1 MNNRIKTTI
10 TILTVFILSILSSI
24 LFLSF
29 KYKDSC
35 KVDLNIDKNNISS
48 VLTVSDDINSDIK
61 EASLVENESITIK
74 INFNKNSVAKNI
86 IWLSDNKD
94 IAEVDKEGK
103 VTAKKPGITKITAK
117 TFDNKIAEVKI
128 YVKESITVIY
138 HRNLNSDDSI
148 ELRQTLVEGNKNTYG
163 IINNKK
169 YDFELWDTS
178 HKLLGWSIKKD
189 TRVPEYEIYDDVSDD
204 WINDVY
210 NKKIDTQKDK
220 KVIDLYAIWAED
232 IDLVLFFGQSNM
244 VGYTGMYKYEQET
257 KDTRDLTKFIDEDI
271 LKEYKTFSYVSVQI
285 PENTAYDFR
294 IDEKNKSVLEMITS
308 KTKTLGEKSIYI
320 DNKFRHSKKGDEY
333 YSLLPSYGTNMIP
346 HFAKTYYDETG
357 NKMVSVM
364 ASNGGEPITNFL
376 PSKDSEYK
384 DNQHI
389 YDAAKEKY
397 LRAVEYLENNG
408 YRVVNRFYVMYQGCS
423 DATEEL
429 SKDNKYYDTYMKVHN
444 YLKKDL
450 GLSFGVLVETSW
462 QLNEKKDVDE
472 YVKKIHE
479 EQEKLIN
486 NNKDIILG
494 SDLGYVAYDKE
505 YKEIFALEEVPK
517 DDKTV
522 NNSIHLTAASLSQ
535 VGKDSAK
542 NAAKYLKNK

>member
-10 TILTVFILSILSSI
+10 TILTVFILSVLSSI

-61 EASLVENESITIK
+61 EATLVENESITIK

-94 IAEVDKEGK
+94 IAEVDKNGK

-117 TFDNKIAEVKI
+117 TFDNKIAEVRIK
-128 YVKESITVIY
+128 VKESITVIY
-138 HRNLNSDDSI
+138 HRNLNDKDTI

-189 TRVPEYEIYDDVSDD
+189 TRVPEYEIYDVVSDD

-333 YSLLPSYGTNMIP
+333 YSLLSSYGTNMIP
-346 HFAKTYYDETG
+346 QFAKTYYDETG

-364 ASNGGEPITNFL
+364 ASNGGEPIANFL
-376 PSKDSEYK
+376 PSTDQEYK

-389 YDAAKEKY
+389 YEATKEKY

-429 SKDNKYYDTYMKVHN
+429 SKENKYYDTYMKVHN

-479 EQEKLIN
+479 EQEKLIRN
-486 NNKDIILG
+486 NNDIILG
-494 SDLGYVAYDKE
+494 SDLGYIAYDKE

-517 DDKTV
+517 DDKTI

>member
-10 TILTVFILSILSSI
+10 IILTVFILSVLSSI

-74 INFNKNSVAKNI
+74 ISFNKNSVAKNI

-94 IAEVDKEGK
+94 IAEVDQDGK

-138 HRNLNSDDSI
+138 HRNLNDNDSI
-148 ELRQTLVEGNKNTYG
+148 ELRQTLVKGNKNTYG

-346 HFAKTYYDETG
+346 QFAKTYYDETG

-364 ASNGGEPITNFL
+364 ASNGGEPIANFL
-376 PSKDSEYK
+376 PSTDQEYK

-462 QLNEKKDVDE
+462 QLNQKKDVDE

-517 DDKTV
+517 DDKTI

>member
-35 KVDLNIDKNNISS
+35 KVDLNINKNNISS

-61 EASLVENESITIK
+61 EATLVENESITIK

-94 IAEVDKEGK
+94 IAEVDKDGK

-138 HRNLNSDDSI
+138 HRNLNNKDTI
-148 ELRQTLVEGNKNTYG
+148 ELRQTLVEGNQNTYG

-189 TRVPEYEIYDDVSDD
+189 TRVPEYKIYDDVSDD

-308 KTKTLGEKSIYI
+308 KTKILGEKSIYI
-320 DNKFRHSKKGDEY
+320 DNKLRHSKKGDEY

>member
-138 HRNLNSDDSI
+138 HRNLNNKDTI
-148 ELRQTLVEGNKNTYG
+148 ELRQTLVKGNKNTYG

-189 TRVPEYEIYDDVSDD
+189 TRVPEYKIYDDVSDD

-285 PENTAYDFR
+285 PENTAYDFK

-308 KTKTLGEKSIYI
+308 KTKILGEKSIYI
-320 DNKFRHSKKGDEY
+320 DNKLRHSKKGDEY